1 MTQQLRDAFQLIDH
15 DSDGWLTESDLRHIF
30 SSLGIAPSQSMLDDL
45 LAARPGPSTSTPA
58 PGINL
63 TMFLTMMT
71 QRLSEFG
78 PDAELTEA
86 FECFD
91 ETDSGTVKADELRKW
106 MRDVGERMD
115 QQEVHSNPCPSPPL
129 TPVQIDKFLKGPFTD
144 RHGNFN
150 YREWIKVLRA
160 DESS

>member
-1 MTQQLRDAFQLIDH
+1 M
-15 DSDGWLTESDLRHIF
+15 E
-30 SSLGIAPSQSMLDDL
+30 PSQAILDDL

-58 PGINL
+58 PTRINF
-63 TMFLTMMT
+63 TMFLTMMS
-71 QRLSEFG
+71 QRLSEF
-78 PDAELTEA
+78 DSEAELTEA

-106 MRDVGERMD
+106 MSDVGERMD
-115 QQEVHSNPCPSPPL
+115 QQEVRFNLCPSPPL

-150 YREWIKVLRA
+150 YREWIRVLRVQDA
-160 DESS
+160 EREPPS